1 MSKVR
6 FRADTT
12 NSFFGNFLYSQ
23 ILPKDNF
30 LVRMKNEV
38 PWERFTQGMLSA
50 YKGGGEYGPTPYAPD
65 KILRMLLIP
74 YLFNISEREAET
86 AVKFNLLAKY
96 FVGLGVDELPPDNST
111 LTVFKERLLKA
122 QGQKAWESIFNKII
136 TFAKKKGIVFGKL
149 QIIDSTHTTADVNLE
164 KEKERQRRDK
174 EKNGTGEKPSRDSDA
189 SFKTKGK
196 KEALTGNGE
205 KVMVKDTIYGFK
217 AHTSLNQKTGLIT
230 SLKVTTARED
240 DGKHFQALVEK
251 DEKTGIVDTKQTD
264 TLKQNIYTADKAYDD
279 GDNHEYLKE
288 KNLISAI
295 ILKET
300 RINKKDSHKEPWLKM
315 IASPIYQESTLKRK
329 QIEKKFGEEK
339 KHHGLDKARYLGL
352 KKYAIQAYLTA
363 ITVNLKRI
371 MLLTTNSLNNQV
383 CLAKAPISYHP
394 PRGYCN

>member
-23 ILPKDNF
+23 VLPRDNF
-30 LVRMKNEV
+30 LVRMKEEI

-65 KILRMLLIP
+65 KILRMLLVP
-74 YLFNISEREAET
+74 YLFNISEREAESV
-86 AVKFNLLAKY
+86 VKFNLLAKY
-96 FVGLGVDELPPDNST
+96 FVGLGVDELPPDHST

-122 QGQKAWESIFNKII
+122 QGQKAWESLFNKII
-136 TFAKKKGIVFGKL
+136 AFAKKKGIVFGKL

-164 KEKERQRRDK
+164 KEKEKRGQEKKQGIDGKTPRD
-174 EKNGTGEKPSRDSDA
+174 PDA
-189 SFKTKGK
+189 SFKTKGF
-196 KEALTGNGE
+196 KEKQTREGKNI
-205 KVMVKDTIYGFK
+205 MVKDQVYGFK

-230 SLKVTTARED
+230 SLKITTAREN

-251 DEKTGIVDTKQTD
+251 DEKAGIVDTKQTD
-264 TLKQNIYTADKAYDD
+264 MLKQNIYTADKAYDD

-288 KNLISAI
+288 KNLVSAI
-295 ILKET
+295 ILKKT
-300 RINKKDSHKEPWLKM
+300 RLIKKDQNKEIWQKM
-315 IASPIYQESTLKRK
+315 VSSSIYQEAAKKRK

-339 KHHGLDKARYLGL
+339 IRHGFDRCRYLGL

-363 ITVNLKRI
+363 IVVNLKRI
-371 MLLTTNSLNNQV
+371 MLLTSFENQV
-383 CLAKAPISYHP
+383 CLAKASISYHP
-394 PRGYCN
+394 PRGYCD

>member
-12 NSFFGNFLYSQ
+12 NSFFGNFLYAQ
-23 ILPKDNF
+23 VLPEDNF
-30 LVRMKNEV
+30 LVRLKNEV
-38 PWERFTQGMLSA
+38 PWEKFTQGMLSA

-74 YLFNISEREAET
+74 YLFNISEREAESV
-86 AVKFNLLAKY
+86 VKFNLLAKY

-136 TFAKKKGIVFGKL
+136 IFAKKRGIVFGKL
-149 QIIDSTHTTADVNLE
+149 QIIDSTHTTADVNL
-164 KEKERQRRDK
+164 KKDKERQKKEGKLPRDK
-174 EKNGTGEKPSRDSDA
+174 EAT
-189 SFKTKGK
+189 FKTKGQ
-196 KEALTGNGE
+196 KEALTNNGK

-217 AHTSLNQKTGLIT
+217 AHTSLNQGTGLIT
-230 SLKVTTARED
+230 SLKITTAKED

-251 DEKTGIVDTKQTD
+251 DERIGIIDTKQTD

-288 KNLISAI
+288 KNLVSAI

-300 RINKKDSHKEPWLKM
+300 RINKKDSHKEPWLEM
-315 IASPIYQESTLKRK
+315 IASPAYQESTPKRK

-339 KHHGLDKARYLGL
+339 KHHGFDHCRYLGL

-363 ITVNLKRI
+363 MAVNLKRI
-371 MLLTTNSLNNQV
+371 MLLTGFENQV
-383 CLAKAPISYHP
+383 CLAKVPISYHP

>member
-6 FRADTT
+6 VRADTT

-23 ILPKDNF
+23 VLPKDNF
-30 LVRMKNEV
+30 LVRLKNEI
-38 PWERFTQGMLSA
+38 PWGKFTQGMLSA

-74 YLFNISEREAET
+74 YLFNISEREAENV
-86 AVKFNLLAKY
+86 VKFNLLAKY

-122 QGQKAWESIFNKII
+122 QGQKAWESLFNKII
-136 TFAKKKGIVFGKL
+136 IFAKGKGIIFGKL
-149 QIIDSTHTTADVNLE
+149 QIIDSTHTTADVNLKKDKQRQK
-164 KEKERQRRDK
+164 KEGKSPRDK
-174 EKNGTGEKPSRDSDA
+174 EAT
-189 SFKTKGK
+189 FKTKGQ
-196 KEALTGNGE
+196 KEALTNNGK

-217 AHTSLNQKTGLIT
+217 AHTSLNQGTGLIT
-230 SLKVTTARED
+230 SLKITTARED
-240 DGKHFQALVEK
+240 DGKHFQTLVEK
-251 DEKTGIVDTKQTD
+251 DEKAGIIDTRQTD

-300 RINKKDSHKEPWLKM
+300 RINKKDSHKAPWLAM
-315 IASPIYQESTLKRK
+315 IISPTYQESIPKRK

-339 KHHGLDKARYLGL
+339 KHHGLDHCRYLGL

-371 MLLTTNSLNNQV
+371 MLLTTTNLNNQV
-383 CLAKAPISYHP
+383 CLAKVPISYHP